1 MRIVA
6 VSGNVSLF
14 ELSKELELWSGED
27 WEIIKVTKE
36 VVGDEF
42 VFSCTPR
49 HFELTKGNFIVEKS
63 LFSEHVLSEVCLENN
78 TAILDVNVESAYTLP
93 SVVAC
98 DIMEAIYD

>member
-6 VSGNVSLF
+6 VSGNVSLL

-27 WEIIKVTKE
+27 WEIIKVAKE
-36 VVGDEF
+36 VVHDEF
-42 VFSCTPR
+42 IFSCTPSCS
-49 HFELTKGNFIVEKS
+49 ELTNGNFIVEKS
-63 LFSEHVLSEVCLENN
+63 MFSEHILSDVCTKND
-78 TAILDVNVESAYTLP
+78 TKILNVNVESAYTLP